1 VAFVLVASIPA
12 SNLLVMETSEKKS
25 WFRSFANFA
34 LMSNLGAAAGLLVG
48 LVWTAFA
55 PLGLFL
61 VFCTGAAYL
70 SLFLASVLVSEP
82 PITLETAN
90 LRFNPWTFFSGLYHI
105 VINGVQ
111 LVGSVTAQ
119 SLSLSEI
126 ARTYRMMVAGASK
139 GRTLLFFSTFFYM
152 FSNALIGTT
161 YIPFLSSFGVSIS
174 AVFGITL
181 ANAVVQILAY
191 RVLTFFTRKLGEA
204 RTAIYSIIISG
215 TSIFLIGGSALLVT
229 ETFPVVVINIVLFA
243 LLGLGFALWNSS
255 TSVVLFTTLGTDKQA
270 GLLGAYSALSGFGVV
285 IGSVLSGFISFYS
298 GYTIDFVLSSVLTVF
313 SFLLLEGAFNAL
325 GRRETPSAS

>member
-1 VAFVLVASIPA
+1 
-12 SNLLVMETSEKKS
+12 

-34 LMSNLGAAAGLLVG
+34 LISNLGAAAGLLVG

-90 LRFNPWTFFSGLYHI
+90 LRFNPWTFFSGLYRI
-105 VINGVQ
+105 VINGIQ

-126 ARTYRMMVAGASK
+126 ARTYRMMVAGSSK

-152 FSNALIGTT
+152 FSNA
-161 YIPFLSSFGVSIS
+161 
-174 AVFGITL
+174 
-181 ANAVVQILAY
+181 
-191 RVLTFFTRKLGEA
+191 
-204 RTAIYSIIISG
+204 
-215 TSIFLIGGSALLVT
+215 
-229 ETFPVVVINIVLFA
+229 
-243 LLGLGFALWNSS
+243 
-255 TSVVLFTTLGTDKQA
+255 
-270 GLLGAYSALSGFGVV
+270 
-285 IGSVLSGFISFYS
+285 
-298 GYTIDFVLSSVLTVF
+298 
-313 SFLLLEGAFNAL
+313 
-325 GRRETPSAS
+325 